1 MSETIRVV
9 VVDDHPI
16 VREGLRLMLATS
28 DDLALVGEAANGAT
42 ALQIVNDV
50 QPDVVLLDMRMPGMS
65 GLEVLASLRKTWPQI
80 AILILTTYKEDELIL
95 RGFQAGAAGYLL
107 KESSLET
114 LFHAIR
120 AVAHGEIVMQ
130 PEIMA
135 RVLTHTP
142 SPSDTSSSSTHL
154 LSTSLPSS
162 PELTKREQEVL
173 AGVACGE
180 RSKEIARRL
189 GITERTVRAYL
200 TNIYTKLN
208 VDSRA
213 AAVAIALERGLLT
226 REKEA
231 QKNSLRFDPGER
243 GFS

>member
-1 MSETIRVV
+1 MSKTIRVM

-28 DDLALVGEAANGAT
+28 SDLLLVSDAADGAT
-42 ALQIVNDV
+42 ALQRIAEV
-50 QPDVVLLDMRMPGMS
+50 QPDVVLLDLRMPGMD
-65 GLEVLASLRKTWPQI
+65 GLEVLEQI
-80 AILILTTYKEDELIL
+80 RANWRQVAVLILTTYNEDELIL
-95 RGFQAGAAGYLL
+95 RGLQAGASGYLL

-120 AVAHGEIVMQ
+120 ACARGEVIMQ

-135 RVLTHTP
+135 RVLAHTAEAP
-142 SPSDTSSSSTHL
+142 GSSSASPSISSATLPNST
-154 LSTSLPSS
+154 
-162 PELTKREQEVL
+162 ELTKREQEVL
-173 AGVACGE
+173 AGVIRGE

-200 TNIYTKLN
+200 TTIYTKLN

-213 AAVAIALERGLLT
+213 SAVAAALERGLLP
-226 REKEA
+226 E
-231 QKNSLRFDPGER
+231 P
-243 GFS
+243 